1 MGGPAGNSF
10 RRAFGYLRP
19 YRGRL
24 LIGGL
29 TLVGANFLG
38 LLQPWV
44 MKNAVDTIAHWT
56 PARGSLELTRSPEAS
71 RALFVDALWIL
82 ALSAVG
88 GVCRFL
94 MRFLMISASRDCER
108 DLRADYFAHLLKLSP
123 SYFRKV
129 RVGDLMSRAT
139 NDLGA
144 VRMLWGPGIMQS
156 AQTVVVFFT
165 ALVLMLRIS
174 PRLTLLA
181 LIPMPVLS
189 LVMARVGGTI
199 HRRFEAIQAH
209 LGRLSTKVQE
219 NLAGVRVVRAY
230 VREKSEIE
238 AFEKMNSEYVQKN
251 LGLIRITGF
260 FYPLFGLLSGAG
272 GAVVLWLGGR
282 EVIQGHLSIGSFVAF
297 NTYLMMLAWPMMAA
311 GWVVNLFQRGIASM
325 GRIEEVLSTQPEIA
339 EREGAAPRELT
350 GAVRFER
357 VSFRYS
363 PDGPWVLKDID
374 LDIPAGRTVA
384 IVGPTGSG
392 KSTLL
397 ALLLRLEDATE
408 GRILLDGVDVRD
420 LTLGALRKAFGWVPQ
435 ETFLFSETLSENI
448 LLGGGDGESSVA
460 EAAEMAHLGPDLEV
474 FPRGLETVIGER
486 GITLSGGQK
495 QRTALARALVRRP
508 KILVLDDAFSS
519 VDTHTEEAIL
529 RKIEPLMAGRT
540 TLIVSHRVSTVKS
553 ADEIVVLELGSVVE
567 RGTHNELLTNNG
579 LYARLAR
586 RQRLLEELETEE
598 LEAEA

>member
-1 MGGPAGNSF
+1 MLVGGVA
-10 RRAFGYLRP
+10 
-19 YRGRL
+19 
-24 LIGGL
+24 
-29 TLVGANFLG
+29 LVGANGLG

-44 MKNAVDTIAHWT
+44 MKHAVDTTAQWSS
-56 PARGSLELTRSPEAS
+56 ARGTLQFAHSSQAS
-71 RALFVDALWIL
+71 HALLVDALWIL
-82 ALSAVG
+82 GLSLAG
-88 GVCRFL
+88 GICRFL
-94 MRFLMISASRDCER
+94 MRFLLIRTSRDCER
-108 DLRADYFAHLLKLSP
+108 DLRSDYFAHLLKLSP
-123 SYFRKV
+123 AYFRRV

-144 VRMLWGPGIMQS
+144 VRMMWGPGIMQS
-156 AQTVVVFFT
+156 AQTLVVFFT
-165 ALVLMLRIS
+165 ALYLMLRIS
-174 PRLTLLA
+174 PKLTLLA

-189 LVMARVGGTI
+189 VIMARVGGTI

-238 AFEKMNSEYVQKN
+238 AFEQMNSEYVQKN

-282 EVIQGHLSIGSFVAF
+282 EVILGHLSVGSFVAF

-325 GRIEEVLSTQPEIA
+325 GRIEEVLSTPPDIT
-339 EREGAAPRELT
+339 EREGAEERQLT
-350 GAVRFER
+350 GAVRFDN

-363 PDGPWVLKDID
+363 PTGPWILRDVD
-374 LDIPAGRTVA
+374 LEIPAGRTVA

-397 ALLLRLEDATE
+397 ALLLRLEDVTE
-408 GRILLDGVDVRD
+408 GRVLLDGADVRD
-420 LTLGALRKAFGWVPQ
+420 LTLGALRRAFGWVPQ
-435 ETFLFSETLSENI
+435 ETFLFSESLSENI
-448 LLGGGDGESSVA
+448 RLGGGEQDGVA
-460 EAAEMAHLGPDLEV
+460 EAAEMAHLGPDLAV
-474 FPRGLETVIGER
+474 FPKGIETVIGER

-495 QRTALARALVRRP
+495 QRTTLARAVIRKPR
-508 KILVLDDAFSS
+508 ILVLDDAFSS

-529 RKIEPLMAGRT
+529 KKIAPLMAGRT
-540 TLIVSHRVSTVKS
+540 TLIVSHRVSTVKT
-553 ADEIVVLELGSVVE
+553 ADLIVVLDQGRIVE
-567 RGTHNELLTNNG
+567 RGTHNELLTREG